1 MDQCYTDITIPEE
14 EVLFSHAPEV
24 IQHIRTEGCVTDQYL
39 DSLGIP
45 KLPDGRHI
53 DRDGLVPWRRHAYL
67 MSHAYSKLDFIDYL
81 QIRSDNNNP
90 ILQQQ
95 KKDRELALKV
105 VNRAAAIKHREDLA
119 ASDKLMKVAARA
131 AEKVRRGSLTAADRR
146 LEDQQKQAN
155 AAAAKLAKTQAA
167 EAELAQ
173 AIHLLQS

>member
-1 MDQCYTDITIPEE
+1 MCLKTVIDQCCTDITIPEE

-45 KLPDGRHI
+45 KLPDGRLI

-67 MSHAYSKLDFIDYL
+67 MSHAYSKLEFIDYL

-95 KKDRELALKV
+95 KRDRELALKV
-105 VNRAAAIKHREDLA
+105 VNRASAIKHRENLA
-119 ASDKLMKVAARA
+119 ASDKLMKVTARA
-131 AEKVRRGSLTAADRR
+131 AEKLRRGSLTAADRR
-146 LEDQQKQAN
+146 LEDQ
-155 AAAAKLAKTQAA
+155 
-167 EAELAQ
+167 
-173 AIHLLQS
+173 